1 MKIVRFVLSAALVLS
16 FAACSGTITTPET
29 VPPTAEGSHGFG
41 SGTLLDSST
50 TPPDTTAALDGSHG
64 FGSGT

>member
-16 FAACSGTITTPET
+16 VAGCGGAITTPEIAL
-29 VPPTAEGSHGFG
+29 PTADGSHGFG
-41 SGTLLDSST
+41 SGSLVDSST
-50 TPPDTTAALDGSHG
+50 TPPDTTVALDGSHG